1 MNREYDFDG
10 LIRSIIQDEMKYL
23 CHYLAKVEIN
33 QDPDMK
39 GKVLVTIPSL
49 GWHNQLQGQ
58 WARPRQITGLSVPKV
73 GEWVEVYFIDGKVHN
88 LAYMGI
94 AFEMMDMLPKN
105 YLQPQTHVLFEA
117 QDDNTQYTLFDGD
130 MKKMTLNTNEVDV
143 TATGTLTIKADTE
156 TKIDSAKITLNAGS
170 EPFVLGTAL
179 DTWITNTLKIWT
191 DTHLHPTTVP
201 GANTGVAITQLTAP
215 ANYLSTGI
223 KGK

>member
-10 LIRSIIQDEMKYL
+10 LIRSIIADEIKYL

-49 GWHNQLQGQ
+49 GWTTQQQGQ
-58 WARPRQITGLSVPKV
+58 WARPRQINGLSVPKV

-94 AFEMMDMLPKN
+94 AFEMLEMMPKN

-117 QDDNTQYTLFDGD
+117 QDDNQQFVMFDGD
-130 MKKMTLNTNEVDV
+130 MKKMTLNTNDVDV
-143 TATGTLTIKADTE
+143 TSTGTLTVKADTE
-156 TKIDSAKITLNAGS
+156 TKIDSAKITLNAGA

-179 DTWITNTLKIWT
+179 DTWLVNTLKVWA
-191 DTHLHPTTVP
+191 DTHTHSFTAPAGPVGTP
-201 GANTGVAITQLTAP
+201 VAPLTAP